1 MDSVNRET
9 IAVEDRTMAAL
20 THLSGLSGYIIPL
33 GGAIVP
39 IVIWIVRKDSPTI
52 STIAKQA
59 VWLNFMVYVAIGLSA
74 VLLLTVILIPLVFL
88 FWGLV
93 ALAAIVLPIVGAI
106 RANDGTYYRYPVIG
120 LRLG

>member
-1 MDSVNRET
+1 MDNLT
-9 IAVEDRTMAAL
+9 PNAIAPEDRTMAAL

-39 IVIWIVRKDSPTI
+39 IVIWLVRKDSPAI

-59 VWLNFMVYVAIGLSA
+59 VWLNFMVYVLVGLSA
-74 VLLLTVILIPLVFL
+74 LLLLTIVLIPIVFV
-88 FWGLV
+88 FWGVL

-106 RANDGTYYRYPVIG
+106 RANEGTYYRYPIVG
-120 LRLG
+120 LRLT